1 MIFLKYY
8 NIRFKNPDYND
19 IISWNEEGTAFV
31 VKNIN
36 ELAEK
41 VYILYYI
48 KGITKSF

>member
-8 NIRFKNPDYND
+8 NIRLKNPDYND

-41 VYILYYI
+41 VNIYIIY
-48 KGITKSF
+48 KGTTKSF